1 MAVTVILEMQV
12 KPESAGEI
20 AQAMKGAFPD
30 TRAYDGC
37 TSIVANANLDDA
49 NNIVLVQNWDGSRFC
64 GLPWPAR
71 TVFCVRG
78 PVWKRLQG
86 GLLSRQTG
94 FRYHACWDRSFVLGD
109 DEESDY
115 GRHVFLRSVRV
126 QDR

>member
-49 NNIVLVQNWDGSRFC
+49 NNIVLVQNWESRPHHERY
-64 GLPWPAR
+64 LKWR
-71 TVFCVRG
+71 TE
-78 PVWKRLQG
+78 
-86 GLLSRQTG
+86 TG
-94 FRYHACWDRSFVLGD
+94 FFEAMSGMLEGEPQIRYFEALDA
-109 DEESDY
+109 
-115 GRHVFLRSVRV
+115 
-126 QDR
+126 